1 MDTRVIRVGLGI
13 SDAEAIRE
21 AATVVGEGGL
31 VAFPTETVYGIACR
45 AKTESI
51 VRLDELKG
59 GRADKAYTLH
69 ISDPVEA
76 GSYVPRVGLRVRK
89 LIERAWPGPL
99 TIVFELDAQDVGRQ
113 QERLGKEVFG
123 SLYRDGSIGIR
134 CPDNAI
140 ATSLLREAAGPVVAP
155 SANLSGEAPAVD
167 AAGVLGQLS
176 GRIDVLLDGGPCKY
190 KRSSTVVRAGKR
202 GLEVLRSGVYSV
214 DELEAL
220 SGVVFLFVCTGN
232 TCRSPMA
239 QGMFVK
245 YLSEKL
251 GCKVDEVEKM
261 GYKVGS
267 AGIIDVGG
275 FPASPEATQACAA
288 KRVDIRAHRSRVLS
302 EQLIRESD
310 VIFAMCG
317 MHRDRVVA
325 LDSDA
330 GEKCVLLSSGGDIPD
345 PIGQPQEVYERC
357 ADLIEQAVKKRIGE
371 LVV

>member
-1 MDTRVIRVGLGI
+1 METRVIRVGLGI
-13 SDAEAIRE
+13 SDAEAIRD
-21 AATVVGEGGL
+21 AAVVVDGGGL

-45 AKTESI
+45 AKAESI
-51 VRLDELKG
+51 ARLDELKG

-69 ISDPVEA
+69 ISDKGEV
-76 GSYVPRVGLRVRK
+76 GRYVPRVGLRVRK
-89 LIERAWPGPL
+89 LVERAWPGPL
-99 TIVFELDAQDVGRQ
+99 TMVFELDAQDAGKQR
-113 QERLGKEVFG
+113 ERLEKEVYE

-140 ATSLLREAAGPVVAP
+140 ASSLLREAAGPVVAP

-167 AAGVLGQLS
+167 AAGVLAQLS
-176 GRIDVLLDGGPCKY
+176 GRIDVLLDGGPCRY
-190 KRSSTVVRAGKR
+190 KRSSTVVRVSKGS
-202 GLEVLRSGVYSV
+202 LQILRSGVYAPE
-214 DELEAL
+214 ELQAV
-220 SGVVFLFVCTGN
+220 SQVTFLFVCTGN

-239 QGMFVK
+239 QGMFGK

-251 GCKVDEVEKM
+251 GCKVDDLAKM

-267 AGIIDVGG
+267 AGTIDVGG
-275 FPASPEATQACAA
+275 FPASPEAARACAA
-288 KRVDIRAHRSRVLS
+288 KGVDIRAHGSRVLS
-302 EQLIRESD
+302 EQLIKESD